1 MINLGSWMNKVL
13 TGWGVDEK
21 IANTFDEAI
30 IAILL
35 VAVAIGLDY
44 LCQAIFVGGVRSIVK
59 HTHYKWDTLLI
70 KRKVVHYLV
79 HTIPG
84 ILVYA
89 LLPMAFIRGKELL
102 FISQKIC
109 AVYIIFSLLLA
120 LNGLLLMM
128 LDLFNQ
134 QEKMKNRPMKGFI
147 QVLQVLVFFVG
158 GIVIIAIL
166 VNKSPATLFRRI
178 RCVGSYSYVGI

>member
-79 HTIPG
+79 QYDSRHFS
-84 ILVYA
+84 YMFW
-89 LLPMAFIRGKELL
+89 LPMAFIRGKELL

-109 AVYIIFSLLLA
+109 AILYHIFPAVSAQRSSLNDA
-120 LNGLLLMM
+120 
-128 LDLFNQ
+128 
-134 QEKMKNRPMKGFI
+134 GF
-147 QVLQVLVFFVG
+147 V
-158 GIVIIAIL
+158 
-166 VNKSPATLFRRI
+166 
-178 RCVGSYSYVGI
+178 

>member
-70 KRKVVHYLV
+70 KRRTLSRTYDSRHFSICFAPDGFYPRK
-79 HTIPG
+79 G
-84 ILVYA
+84 IIIHFPEDLRDLYHIF
-89 LLPMAFIRGKELL
+89 P
-102 FISQKIC
+102 
-109 AVYIIFSLLLA
+109 AVSAQRSSLNDA
-120 LNGLLLMM
+120 
-128 LDLFNQ
+128 
-134 QEKMKNRPMKGFI
+134 GF
-147 QVLQVLVFFVG
+147 V
-158 GIVIIAIL
+158 
-166 VNKSPATLFRRI
+166 
-178 RCVGSYSYVGI
+178 

>member
-84 ILVYA
+84 ILVYV
-89 LLPMAFIRGKELL
+89 LLPIYPRKGIIIHFPEDLRGLYHI
-102 FISQKIC
+102 FP
-109 AVYIIFSLLLA
+109 AVSAQRSSLNDA
-120 LNGLLLMM
+120 
-128 LDLFNQ
+128 
-134 QEKMKNRPMKGFI
+134 GF
-147 QVLQVLVFFVG
+147 V
-158 GIVIIAIL
+158 
-166 VNKSPATLFRRI
+166 
-178 RCVGSYSYVGI
+178 

>member
-44 LCQAIFVGGVRSIVK
+44 LCQAIFVGGVRSIIK

-84 ILVYA
+84 I
-89 LLPMAFIRGKELL
+89 F
-102 FISQKIC
+102 SIC
-109 AVYIIFSLLLA
+109 FAPDGFYPRKGIIIHFPEDLRDLYHIFPAVSAQRSSLNDA
-120 LNGLLLMM
+120 
-128 LDLFNQ
+128 
-134 QEKMKNRPMKGFI
+134 GF
-147 QVLQVLVFFVG
+147 V
-158 GIVIIAIL
+158 
-166 VNKSPATLFRRI
+166 
-178 RCVGSYSYVGI
+178 

>member
-109 AVYIIFSLLLA
+109 AV
-120 LNGLLLMM
+120 
-128 LDLFNQ
+128 
-134 QEKMKNRPMKGFI
+134 
-147 QVLQVLVFFVG
+147 
-158 GIVIIAIL
+158 
-166 VNKSPATLFRRI
+166 
-178 RCVGSYSYVGI
+178 

>member
-84 ILVYA
+84 ILVYV

-109 AVYIIFSLLLA
+109 AIYIIFSLLLA

-166 VNKSPATLFRRI
+166 VNKSPATLFAGLGASAAI
-178 RCVGSYSYVGI
+178 LMLVF

>member
-59 HTHYKWDTLLI
+59 HTH
-70 KRKVVHYLV
+70 
-79 HTIPG
+79 
-84 ILVYA
+84 ILKC
-89 LLPMAFIRGKELL
+89 RE
-102 FISQKIC
+102 
-109 AVYIIFSLLLA
+109 
-120 LNGLLLMM
+120 
-128 LDLFNQ
+128 
-134 QEKMKNRPMKGFI
+134 
-147 QVLQVLVFFVG
+147 
-158 GIVIIAIL
+158 
-166 VNKSPATLFRRI
+166 
-178 RCVGSYSYVGI
+178 SYVRDNVRPYV

>member
-70 KRKVVHYLV
+70 KRKDLRDLYH
-79 HTIPG
+79 IFP
-84 ILVYA
+84 
-89 LLPMAFIRGKELL
+89 
-102 FISQKIC
+102 
-109 AVYIIFSLLLA
+109 AVSAQRSSLNDA
-120 LNGLLLMM
+120 
-128 LDLFNQ
+128 
-134 QEKMKNRPMKGFI
+134 GF
-147 QVLQVLVFFVG
+147 V
-158 GIVIIAIL
+158 
-166 VNKSPATLFRRI
+166 
-178 RCVGSYSYVGI
+178 